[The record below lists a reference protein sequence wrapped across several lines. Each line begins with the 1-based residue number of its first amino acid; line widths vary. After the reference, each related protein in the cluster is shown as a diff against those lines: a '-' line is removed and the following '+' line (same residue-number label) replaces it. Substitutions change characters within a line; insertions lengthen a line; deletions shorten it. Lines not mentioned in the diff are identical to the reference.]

1 LGRGGR
7 IVLDRLAVPEARG
20 DPARLEGGPARPAG
34 DPARLMGDPAR
45 PMGSQL
51 GSCIIRPVT
60 PPHLQLE
67 DWDPYMVGR

>member
-1 LGRGGR
+1 MGRGGR

-20 DPARLEGGPARPAG
+20 DPARLAGDPARLAGGPARPAG
-34 DPARLMGDPAR
+34 DPARL
-45 PMGSQL
+45 MGSQL